1 MKRLFIISVLIW
13 ITGIAQA
20 QQIPINDQYFTNG
33 YFTNPAKAGS
43 ETSTNAFLFNRQQWT
58 GIQGAPQTSIF
69 SIDGLTHKK
78 KIGLG
83 LLISNDKDNIF
94 NRTSA
99 YGTYAYNLKIT
110 DNQKITMAASAGLMN
125 VNIRF
130 NDIKGESSDLLLLS
144 TDANKTNFDANFGVN
159 YAFKNLE
166 VGLVAYQLA
175 GTHFHYAEETAGKAI
190 NYQLI
195 QHFFGIVSYNY
206 SAIPN
211 ILTVT
216 PSVMVRSSLG
226 ISPQI
231 EAGVFTKYKRKLWAN
246 LGWRQNACGYL
257 SLGGIFY
264 DNIMVG
270 GTYEYNIGSIAKFS
284 GSSFEIMIGYRFGKN
299 SKTATDY
306 SGTDNSDD
314 IKQLKNIAQQQSE
327 TIDKLT
333 SDNKKLSHNIKK
345 NNRDITNLKEEVDRL
360 KKSATLSQSNQ
371 SDVDKFKKEHEVK
384 SFSNKFSSDSVIHQF
399 DKEQYCVIVGAY
411 KTIKNAKIGQKIL
424 KREINLKTYL
434 IKKPGSSFYFIAT
447 DFFDNLNDVKTEYKR
462 LKSLNIEKL
471 INGEVWVYKAK

>member
-1 MKRLFIISVLIW
+1 MKRLFIILTLIW
-13 ITGIAQA
+13 ITGISKA

-125 VNIRF
+125 VNISF

-144 TDANKTNFDANFGVN
+144 TNANKTNFDANFGVN
-159 YAFKNLE
+159 YSFKNLE

-206 SAIPN
+206 SAIPD

-216 PSVMVRSSLG
+216 PSVIVRSSLG
-226 ISPQI
+226 ITPQI
-231 EAGVFTKYKRKLWAN
+231 EASVFTKYKRKLWAN

-264 DNIMVG
+264 DNIIVG

-284 GSSFEIMIGYRFGKN
+284 GSSFEVMIGYRFGKVPN
-299 SKTATDY
+299 SSSTILDI
-306 SGTDNSDD
+306 SNSD
-314 IKQLKNIAQQQSE
+314 IEQLKTIAQQQSE
-327 TIDKLT
+327 KIDNLISENKTLNSTIQT
-333 SDNKKLSHNIKK
+333 NKKQISS
-345 NNRDITNLKEEVDRL
+345 LKEEIDRL
-360 KKSATLSQSNQ
+360 KKSSFRTP
-371 SDVDKFKKEHEVK
+371 SDEKQIEQFKKTHEVK
-384 SFSNKFSSDSVIHQF
+384 SFSGNDHPDSTNSSFNQT
-399 DKEQYCVIVGAY
+399 QYCVIVGAY
-411 KTIKNAKIGQKIL
+411 KTIKNAKLGQKIL
-424 KREINLKTYL
+424 KREIDLKTYL

-447 DFFDNLNDVKTEYKR
+447 DFFDNLKEVNAEYKR
-462 LKSLNIEKL
+462 LKSLNVEKL
-471 INGEVWVYKAK
+471 INGKAWVYSTK

>member
-1 MKRLFIISVLIW
+1 MKRLFIISTLIW
-13 ITGIAQA
+13 FIGITKA

-33 YFTNPAKAGS
+33 YFTNPAKTGS
-43 ETSTNAFLFNRQQWT
+43 ETSTNVFLFNRQQWT
-58 GIQGAPQTSIF
+58 GIQGAPQTSLF

-144 TDANKTNFDANFGVN
+144 TDANKTNFDANFGIN
-159 YAFKNLE
+159 YTFKNLE

-175 GTHFHYAEETAGKAI
+175 GTHFYYAEETAGKAI

-206 SAIPN
+206 SVISD

-216 PSVMVRSSLG
+216 PYVIVRSSLG

-231 EAGVFTKYKRKLWAN
+231 EAGVFTKYNRTLWAN

-264 DNIMVG
+264 DNIIVG
-270 GTYEYNIGSIAKFS
+270 GTYEYNTGSIAKFS
-284 GSSFEIMIGYRFGKN
+284 GSSFEVMVGYRFGKTHN
-299 SKTATDY
+299 SQTTISDI
-306 SGTDNSDD
+306 SNSD
-314 IKQLKNIAQQQSE
+314 IEQLKTIAQQQSE
-327 TIDKLT
+327 KIDNLISENKTLNSTIQN
-333 SDNKKLSHNIKK
+333 NKKQISS
-345 NNRDITNLKEEVDRL
+345 LKEEIDRL
-360 KKSATLSQSNQ
+360 RNSSFHTP
-371 SDVDKFKKEHEVK
+371 SDEKEIEQFKNTYEVK
-384 SFSNKFSSDSVIHQF
+384 SFSSNEPNVSFQT
-399 DKEQYCVIVGAY
+399 QYCVIVGAY
-411 KTIKNAKIGQKIL
+411 KTIKDAKLGQNIL
-424 KREINLKTYL
+424 KREINLNTYL

-447 DFFDNLNDVKTEYKR
+447 DFFDNINEVNAEYKR
-462 LKSLNIEKL
+462 LKSLNVEKL
-471 INGEVWVYKAK
+471 INGKAWVYRPK